1 MKKLLSGLFLFVLL
15 SGIVSVSQSDILRV
29 PTPQYPT
36 IQAAFAAAG
45 GSSDKIYLDPNYW
58 AFENLEILVE
68 NKSNI
73 LLTSDPGIS
82 GTARIHADHDDNFMF
97 RFVNCSNITVENLRI
112 EAGSSYPL
120 YGLSAIELINCIN
133 CSILDNQFIS
143 YHEFNLTHHA
153 IYVENSNYIYI
164 RENYIDNFNIGI
176 EVKSNVYGYWGAH
189 DYTNN
194 TFWCQSGIEWEQLEN
209 SQRPRF
215 WNNYIYLSNLG
226 ASATSFT
233 NIPSNK
239 FYFSS
244 HGNRFW
250 LVKYPITLKGTNA
263 TKAKLYHSGSYYQ
276 RCTDRFRL
284 TDAEKEYLGGD
295 SWYKCDDR

>member
-1 MKKLLSGLFLFVLL
+1 MKKLLSGLLILVLL
-15 SGIVSVSQSDILRV
+15 FGVVSVSYSDELRV
-29 PTPQYPT
+29 PSDYET
-36 IQAAFAAAG
+36 IQDAFAAVAP
-45 GSSDKIYLDPNYW
+45 GSSAKIYLDPNEW
-58 AFENLEILVE
+58 SFENLEILVE
-68 NKSNI
+68 NKHNI
-73 LLTSDPGIS
+73 LLTSDPDIG
-82 GTARIHADHDDNFMF
+82 GTARIYADHDDNFMF
-97 RFVNCSNITVENLRI
+97 RFVNCSNITIENLRI
-112 EAGSSYPL
+112 EAGSSYIVGQNDP
-120 YGLSAIELINCIN
+120 AIKLINCSN

-143 YHEFNLTHHA
+143 SSLAFWA
-153 IYVENSNYIYI
+153 IYVDNSNYIYI

-194 TFWCQSGIEWEQLEN
+194 TFWCQSAIEWEQLEN

-215 WNNYIYLSNLG
+215 WNNYIYRSNLG

-244 HGNRFW
+244 HGNNFW
-250 LVKYPITLKGTNA
+250 LVKYPITLKGTQA
-263 TKAKLYHSGSYYQ
+263 VKAKLYHSGSYYQ
-276 RCTDRFRL
+276 RCRDRFRL
-284 TDAEKEYLGGD
+284 TDAEKEHLGGD